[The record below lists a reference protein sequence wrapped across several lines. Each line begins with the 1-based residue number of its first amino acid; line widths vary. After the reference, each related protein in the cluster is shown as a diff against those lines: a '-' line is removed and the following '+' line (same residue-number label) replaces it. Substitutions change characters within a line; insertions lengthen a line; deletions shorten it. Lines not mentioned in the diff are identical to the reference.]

1 MDDLLTQIGQRI
13 RMYRERAHL
22 SQEELAERAELSNQ
36 TISTAETGKKRLRI
50 ENVIK
55 ICKVLEISPNYLL
68 LGEVSSYDIYASVC
82 SRSLFPRSLFQFC
95 LHLFPYNHSKTS
107 PPSFLRNH

>member
-68 LGEVSSYDIYASVC
+68 L
-82 SRSLFPRSLFQFC
+82 
-95 LHLFPYNHSKTS
+95 
-107 PPSFLRNH
+107 FLRHASLLLVVLL